1 VELKKYRADGR
12 GEEHQIPAHDWV
24 DIGVVG
30 TDGKYLYLK
39 KQKIDGDSANF
50 QVVVDKLPYKAG
62 IDPLNKLIDRAPDD
76 NLVQVSKK

>member
-1 VELKKYRADGR
+1 
-12 GEEHQIPAHDWV
+12 
-24 DIGVVG
+24 
-30 TDGKYLYLK
+30 LK